1 MPAGVAET
9 DDFFPMARAIAAG
22 TRPPAT
28 NRALAG
34 SVPAPIL
41 FSSPFMPNPD
51 LSILV
56 VDDAKFS
63 SAMIGRALSQAGYQD
78 IRFASSASE
87 ALQQLEQRPVSVLL
101 ADWLMPEMDGLELTA
116 RVRQLDES
124 INHYTYIVL
133 LTGKEGENVLGEAFD
148 RGVDD
153 FVSKA
158 AMNEQLVP
166 RIYAADRLCNTLQ
179 RLLVENRLLTENIAR
194 MEERNLVDTLT
205 GLGNPRYLRQ
215 KLADSLR
222 QVETRGGALCYLLV
236 GMPEAP
242 VLRQRHGEAF
252 HRELLLGVAR
262 RLQQLVRYAGRAG
275 APGRAAFR
283 PDHPGGGPARMLVE
297 QLQAAAR
304 RAQPEGLQDQRRL
317 HQPESRHRHAR
328 PRQRG
333 IAAGH
338 RRTAAAHRGPVARCL
353 CQRQDRNL
361 PATGTALDFALS
373 SAIRSSHHDLAY
385 PRRR

>member
-9 DDFFPMARAIAAG
+9 DDFFPMARATAAG

-252 HRELLLGVAR
+252 HRGLLLGVAR
-262 RLQQLVRYAGRAG
+262 RLQQLVRPLDVLVRLDEQHFALIT
-275 APGRAAFR
+275 
-283 PDHPGGGPARMLVE
+283 LVE
-297 QLQAAAR
+297 DLH
-304 RAQPEGLQDQRRL
+304 ECSSSSFKRL
-317 HQPESRHRHAR
+317 HDGLNLKAFKTSEGFISLKA
-328 PRQRG
+328 G
-333 IAAGH
+333 IAMLGLDSGALPLGIDELLQ
-338 RRTAAAHRGPVARCL
+338 RTEALLPDAYASGRIATCR
-353 CQRQDRNL
+353 L
-361 PATGTALDFALS
+361 PAL
-373 SAIRSSHHDLAY
+373 R
-385 PRRR
+385 